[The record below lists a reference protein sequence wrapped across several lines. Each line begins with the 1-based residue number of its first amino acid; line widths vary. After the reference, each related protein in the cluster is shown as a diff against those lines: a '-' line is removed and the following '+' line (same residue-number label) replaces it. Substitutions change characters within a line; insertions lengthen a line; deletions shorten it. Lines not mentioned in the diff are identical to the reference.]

1 MSKSKKGIIGLI
13 VIIIII
19 VGVFL
24 INKNIKSRQ
33 VNNNIESEAEKSSS
47 KIEEKNGIIN
57 ETKEKDL
64 ADEVESYSNTTNN
77 IKNIID
83 TGINTSIDTTTYPKQ
98 LNDKELKEIEK
109 YLNLKENN
117 GFVSPYNIY
126 TKPEEINLNVIFYDA
141 FALEGGNTSLSEDEL
156 NAYKKA
162 GRFGDT
168 DIRKVTTKEAKER
181 YLEKTGENLTNISTR
196 LNWIYLSQYDAY
208 YTEGGDTGM
217 VSVTCLS
224 GVENQDEIS
233 VIEIIAGD
241 TKEEV
246 TLKKNGNNYL
256 FVSNIKK

>member
-1 MSKSKKGIIGLI
+1 MRKSKKVIIGLI

-24 INKNIKSRQ
+24 INKNIKTRQ
-33 VNNNIESEAEKSSS
+33 VNNNIGSEAEKSSS
-47 KIEEKNGIIN
+47 KIEEKNEIIN
-57 ETKEKDL
+57 GTKENDL
-64 ADEVESYSNTTNN
+64 ADEVESYSNNTTN

-224 GVENQDEIS
+224 GVENQDEIY
-233 VIEIIAGD
+233 VIEIIAGG